1 MGSSYKGFNDS
12 DASWGK
18 GRVIDQQCGHTWLAT
33 FAEAGRFYSA
43 AHQLPALII
52 PTWNDYEEGTE
63 IETGIDNCVDVK
75 ASIND
80 AELSWSISGSED
92 TIEHYVI
99 LAQQESQWAN
109 VADVP
114 TGSHSIKLQD
124 LHLKAE
130 TRALCVEALGK
141 ASLLNHFSPAVGYSG
156 TKSPAR

>member
-1 MGSSYKGFNDS
+1 MALQYLDRFYSAAQHSDKIAMGSAYKGFNDS

-33 FAEAGRFYSA
+33 FAEPDRFYSA

-80 AELSWSISGSED
+80 EELSWSISGSED

-114 TGSHSIKLQD
+114 TGSTFHQNCGI
-124 LHLKAE
+124 
-130 TRALCVEALGK
+130 
-141 ASLLNHFSPAVGYSG
+141 FI
-156 TKSPAR
+156 